1 MNMNDS
7 TRNQNSPKRKRRK
20 NFQAAEKV
28 AILKK
33 HLLEGGKVSDLCEE
47 FNIQPSQF
55 YQWQTEF
62 FENGEAAFEKKRKQ
76 KQDPGK
82 QKIDKLEEKLQQ
94 KNEVIAE
101 LMQELVSQKETWNPM
116 R

>member
-1 MNMNDS
+1 MNMNNS
-7 TRNQNSPKRKRRK
+7 ARNQNSQKRPRRK

-33 HLLEGGKVSDLCEE
+33 HLLEGAKVSDLCEE

-55 YQWQTEF
+55 YQWQKEF

-82 QKIDKLEEKLQQ
+82 QKIDQLETKLQQ

-101 LMQELVSQKETWNPM
+101 LMQEHVQLKKLHGEL
-116 R
+116 